1 MRMKLKYYLLEDVLD
16 LPSLNRLPYSYI
28 SAIDDLLDINF
39 NFPITNTKGCYK
51 IIFPNNSWYIGK
63 SNNIVKRIWG
73 HLAEEKST
81 NEMYKDLK
89 EIDKKEI
96 IVLKISNKE
105 ADEMKLLQI
114 HLKND
119 KGHCY
124 NKAGNTRIK

>member
-1 MRMKLKYYLLEDVLD
+1 MLRNYLTIAWRILWHNKVFSIINIFGLAVGMAAALILFQYVRFEKSYDNFHEKGDRIYRPYYHV
-16 LPSLNRLPYSYI
+16 
-28 SAIDDLLDINF
+28 IN
-39 NFPITNTKGCYK
+39 
-51 IIFPNNSWYIGK
+51 
-63 SNNIVKRIWG
+63 
-73 HLAEEKST
+73 ST